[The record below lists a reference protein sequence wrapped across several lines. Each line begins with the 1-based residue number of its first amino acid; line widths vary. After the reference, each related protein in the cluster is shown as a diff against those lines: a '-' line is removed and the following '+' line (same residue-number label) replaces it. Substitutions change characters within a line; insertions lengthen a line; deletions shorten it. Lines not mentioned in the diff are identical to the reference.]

1 MLRYTRLPHRLI
13 SPFKV
18 GIILTQIIVEESEAE
33 LVKEW
38 TKVVTG
44 TESDTVEMQIHVGLT
59 SKLKCREEDQPLCL
73 SPCTPHPQSLPSPL
87 LLYLMVTRVSH

>member
-1 MLRYTRLPHRLI
+1 M
-13 SPFKV
+13 

-59 SKLKCREEDQPLCL
+59 SKLKCRGEDQPLCL
-73 SPCTPHPQSLPSPL
+73 SPCTPPPPSLPSPL

>member
-1 MLRYTRLPHRLI
+1 M
-13 SPFKV
+13 

-44 TESDTVEMQIHVGLT
+44 MESDTVEMQIQVGLT
-59 SKLKCREEDQPLCL
+59 SKPKCRGEDQP
-73 SPCTPHPQSLPSPL
+73 PCQSSCSLPI
-87 LLYLMVTRVSH
+87 LYLMVTCVSH